1 MSLIQKITTR
11 RFEDVINQG
20 YRFGLT
26 GSVASVTDTA
36 VQAGATDRSI
46 VVTSFIIST
55 TSATDVL
62 VSLGFKD
69 GVLTTRTFFSGYVKT
84 GSPIVFGYG
93 IGDERYSNPTEALV
107 ITTNAAGPTVYTVNG
122 RIIGEKIALG
132 YIQIEGAG
140 HSGAPGYPVF
150 SSGFSGFD
158 RGGWPA

>member
-11 RFEDVINQG
+11 RFEDIINQG

-26 GSVASVTDTA
+26 GSVGTVTDTA
-36 VQAGATDRSI
+36 IQAGATDRSI
-46 VVTSFIIST
+46 VVTSFVLST
-55 TSATDVL
+55 TSATDVI

-69 GVLTTRTFFSGYVKT
+69 GVTTTRTFFSGYIRAA
-84 GSPIVFGYG
+84 GPIIFSYST
-93 IGDERYSNPTEALV
+93 GDERYSNPTEALV
-107 ITTNAAGPTVYTVNG
+107 ITTDAGGPVIYTVNG
-122 RIIGEKIALG
+122 RIIGEKIAKG
-132 YIQIEGAG
+132 YIEIEGAG